1 MSGVYGKIFR
11 SSQAASKGYAYVLGF
26 GVSEGADQ
34 SRSRHVSRAGLGFGH
49 VLTTFRKY
57 AGEVA
62 RRIKPGEDF
71 RRA

>member
-1 MSGVYGKIFR
+1 MSVVYEKIFR

-49 VLTTFRKY
+49 VLTTFR
-57 AGEVA
+57 
-62 RRIKPGEDF
+62 
-71 RRA
+71 